1 LGCCGRD
8 RCRSLDFQ
16 GALAGI
22 LHRHPPTPIT
32 IGYAFVLQVKL
43 ENASLCH
50 EDPITVLI
58 RATGLEAIIDE

>member
-1 LGCCGRD
+1 
-8 RCRSLDFQ
+8 
-16 GALAGI
+16 

-32 IGYAFVLQVKL
+32 IGYAFVFQVKL